1 MRKYLIIWV
10 LLGMSMLLTGQF
22 QVTGDL
28 YGGIATS
35 NYFALLLGTMVAT
48 VWLLKVPETLYW
60 GDTVAFLLF
69 VYLLLHAGM
78 THAMQS
84 KEFYL
89 SVSYFA
95 LYAVFRVIRGVRLTN
110 YVTFAVMLCG
120 VYQSYLVLR
129 QLLGYEVSNHLRF
142 VVTGSFFNPGPCG
155 IFLAGVLVLAV
166 AMMKKGYRKVGGN
179 LVFVRYITACLTFG
193 QSPP

>member
-89 SVSYFA
+89 SVS
-95 LYAVFRVIRGVRLTN
+95 
-110 YVTFAVMLCG
+110 
-120 VYQSYLVLR
+120 
-129 QLLGYEVSNHLRF
+129 
-142 VVTGSFFNPGPCG
+142 
-155 IFLAGVLVLAV
+155 
-166 AMMKKGYRKVGGN
+166 
-179 LVFVRYITACLTFG
+179 
-193 QSPP
+193 